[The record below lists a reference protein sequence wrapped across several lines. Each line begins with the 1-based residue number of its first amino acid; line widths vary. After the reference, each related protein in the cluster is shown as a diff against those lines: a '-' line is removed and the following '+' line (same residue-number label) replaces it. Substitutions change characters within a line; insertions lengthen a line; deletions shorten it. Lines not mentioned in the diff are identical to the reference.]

1 MILSKY
7 FVVFSC
13 GKFYQKTLQQQ
24 ILLHKNDKTC
34 KTADILPCLI
44 KLFDILLLGNWFWL
58 RNVCSK
64 SCITGL
70 CNTTQ
75 SYVYI
80 FCKSCNLSSGDLVL
94 ARKLLYATCG
104 ACYMHLHFW
113 YADIPSRI
121 LSYEASKDYKT
132 ILTSI
137 LNVKCCLTIVY
148 IFCIT
153 CFCYK
158 SSLKYKRQGIH
169 LLSLLRPCGNRI
181 LEKKIIMS
189 QVSFEKLIIWQEK
202 VFHITR
208 SGLIL
213 DSIDF
218 DNSGYDCTQQYN

>member
-1 MILSKY
+1 MQ
-7 FVVFSC
+7 C
-13 GKFYQKTLQQQ
+13 LQQE
-24 ILLHKNDKTC
+24 LH
-34 KTADILPCLI
+34 
-44 KLFDILLLGNWFWL
+44 NWIVQYNF
-58 RNVCSK
+58 R
-64 SCITGL
+64 
-70 CNTTQ
+70 
-75 SYVYI
+75 
-80 FCKSCNLSSGDLVL
+80 NLSPDVVL

-158 SSLKYKRQGIH
+158 SFLKYKRQGIH

-181 LEKKIIMS
+181 LERKNNH
-189 QVSFEKLIIWQEK
+189 VSSVI
-202 VFHITR
+202 
-208 SGLIL
+208 
-213 DSIDF
+213 
-218 DNSGYDCTQQYN
+218 